1 MHRTPAD
8 RLLVVSTN
16 RKGDRVNAIQPAK
29 ALLVA
34 AAVGLGL
41 SGGFAAAAFL
51 PGGSA
56 PAAVSQI
63 WDQTAGQ
70 AFNKGPGEKGSYFT
84 AAATYIGITEA
95 QLRTELGTD
104 KSLADVA
111 IAHGK
116 TRDGLIAALFTAQQQ
131 SIATLVDKKGIGARP
146 NPANGAGPGFGRGPG
161 GRGVIGDTEAAAATY
176 LGTTQADL
184 ETKLRAGQTLAQIA
198 NATAGKSRDGLVT
211 ALVADSIAKIDA
223 AQKAG
228 TITADQA
235 TQLKSNLSTRIAQ
248 LVDTTGPGRRGR

>member
-1 MHRTPAD
+1 MHRRPPG
-8 RLLVVSTN
+8 RSLVSA
-16 RKGDRVNAIQPAK
+16 RPPRGPHMKAIQPAK
-29 ALLVA
+29 ALLI
-34 AAVGLGL
+34 AAVIGLGL

-56 PAAVSQI
+56 PAALSQV
-63 WDQTAGQ
+63 WDQTVGQ
-70 AFNKGPGEKGSYFT
+70 MFGNGLGSKGSYFT

-111 IAHGK
+111 VAHGK
-116 TRDGLIAALFTAQQQ
+116 TRDGLIQALTAAQQQ
-131 SIATLVDKKGIGARP
+131 SIATLVDQKGTGARP
-146 NPANGAGPGFGRGPG
+146 NPGPGFGRGPG
-161 GRGVIGDTEAAAATY
+161 GPRVTGDPLAAASAY
-176 LGTTQADL
+176 LGMTRADI

-198 NATAGKSRDGLVT
+198 NATAGKNRDGLFNT
-211 ALVADSIAKIDA
+211 LVADATAKIDA

-248 LVDTTGPGRRGR
+248 LVDSTRPVPGRRGP